1 MGDFRLRKV
10 KKPLL
15 TNGDEKKRKEGTK
28 VSRGEERSSKQL
40 FIYYGSIL
48 FMSLSPLVLLLSS
61 SLSCVLIEQLQGSS
75 LETFMI
81 IGKVASE
88 AVAEAK
94 MSQRRSFLSWIYVW
108 LEEILLEA
116 RLFGMQIALWLLR
129 IRKSLTF

>member
-1 MGDFRLRKV
+1 
-10 KKPLL
+10 
-15 TNGDEKKRKEGTK
+15 
-28 VSRGEERSSKQL
+28 
-40 FIYYGSIL
+40 
-48 FMSLSPLVLLLSS
+48 MSLSPLVLLSSS
-61 SLSCVLIEQLQGSS
+61 SLSCVLVEQMQGSS